1 MTTHVQSWE
10 PFAKESTL
18 EVLTID
24 QTTQEH
30 WSKFWLVVIDE
41 EMYLRLGSRGVAR
54 IAGNTTNP
62 FVSIKLA
69 GQRFDNVRVIP
80 EPKTAE

>member
-1 MTTHVQSWE
+1 MRKCL
-10 PFAKESTL
+10 FAWVRAE
-18 EVLTID
+18 
-24 QTTQEH
+24 
-30 WSKFWLVVIDE
+30 
-41 EMYLRLGSRGVAR
+41 R

-80 EPKTAE
+80 EPKMAE

>member
-1 MTTHVQSWE
+1 MTTQVQSWE

-41 EMYLRLGSRGVAR
+41 EMYLRLGSRGADCR
-54 IAGNTTNP
+54 EYEKP
-62 FVSIKLA
+62 FRLDQA
-69 GQRFDNVRVIP
+69 CR
-80 EPKTAE
+80 AAL